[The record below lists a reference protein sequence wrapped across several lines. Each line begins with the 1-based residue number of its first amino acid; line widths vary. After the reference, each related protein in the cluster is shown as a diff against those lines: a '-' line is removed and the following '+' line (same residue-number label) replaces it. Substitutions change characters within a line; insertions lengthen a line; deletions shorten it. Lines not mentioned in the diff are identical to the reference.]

1 MDGSKSGIK
10 TRIRIGEKI
19 RINPDPDPKHWFKQK
34 VDILYG
40 TGSLLYMPANWW
52 VGGTK
57 YLVEPVNCY
66 GITYASL
73 PPLTSTDVQPVAPP
87 LNPSPTNYSHL

>member
-73 PPLTSTDVQPVAPP
+73 PPSPP
-87 LNPSPTNYSHL
+87 LMCPAGWPSS